1 MSLYEP
7 YTARCISQGC
17 VSVGEAVVSMEKL
30 TYVELNGFIV
40 DCARETAIMAED
52 GMHTRVF
59 KTKTI
64 HNN

>member
-1 MSLYEP
+1 M
-7 YTARCISQGC
+7 
-17 VSVGEAVVSMEKL
+17 SVGEAVVSMEKL